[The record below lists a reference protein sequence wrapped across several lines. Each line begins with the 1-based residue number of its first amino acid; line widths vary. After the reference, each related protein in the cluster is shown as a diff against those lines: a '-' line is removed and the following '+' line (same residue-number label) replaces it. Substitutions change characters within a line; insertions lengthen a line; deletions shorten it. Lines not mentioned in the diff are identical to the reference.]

1 MLLVPYMRSLGVL
14 GFGRAGGENRHSL
27 DVIAQFEFGQRYS
40 LLLKSG
46 ATVDFQ
52 DFETTISCLHD
63 ELRLGDT
70 WDAEYGLSRVGKP
83 KLVVVP
89 ENTMGRPWGRN
100 LKRLVADISMWVA
113 EYNLTE
119 QWSKDIP
126 PLTTLTPWSSR
137 WT

>member
-14 GFGRAGGENRHSL
+14 GFGRAGDENRHSL

-52 DFETTISCLHD
+52 DFETIISCLHD

-70 WDAEYGLSRVGKP
+70 WDADYGLFRVRKS
-83 KLVVVP
+83 KLVVTP
-89 ENTMGRPWGRN
+89 RNTMGRPWGRN
-100 LKRLVADISMWVA
+100 IRRMVDNISMWVA